1 MYNVLLHVI
10 GAMSY
15 GKMIEVKDK
24 HGVPIKTS
32 NGTSRVGRGWGY
44 DTFRSSF
51 HALKTVHR
59 IFYGDVCYEVI
70 NGKAIGN
77 PLMCAEVIVSSF
89 NLCIT
94 HSWSYIND
102 MHCFFNIVCLW

>member
-1 MYNVLLHVI
+1 MNCTHARLCYI
-10 GAMSY
+10 TGAMSY
-15 GKMIEVKDK
+15 GKMVEVKDR

-32 NGTSRVGRGWGY
+32 DGTSRRGRGWGY

-59 IFYGDVCYEVI
+59 IFYGGTSYEVI

-77 PLMCAEVIVSSF
+77 PLMCAEVVSS
-89 NLCIT
+89 LIIA
-94 HSWSYIND
+94 Y
-102 MHCFFNIVCLW
+102 

>member
-1 MYNVLLHVI
+1 MHNYV

-15 GKMIEVKDK
+15 GKMVEVKDK

-32 NGTSRVGRGWGY
+32 DGTSRMGRGWGY
-44 DTFRSSF
+44 ETFRSSF

-59 IFYGDVCYEVI
+59 IFYGDTSYEVI

-77 PLMCAEVIVSSF
+77 PLMCAEVIVSLLIKHVQLSLYQIRTF
-89 NLCIT
+89 P
-94 HSWSYIND
+94 
-102 MHCFFNIVCLW
+102 

>member
-1 MYNVLLHVI
+1 
-10 GAMSY
+10 MSY

-94 HSWSYIND
+94 HSMTWSYI
-102 MHCFFNIVCLW
+102 MHYFFNIVCLW